1 MHVILQ
7 KLIMNVH
14 FPLDKQG
21 AILPTTRQELIAALD
36 QEVNLTNVCLSSYI
50 EFKRLSLNS
59 IFDQMGSQEHEQENL
74 ETQSSLDN
82 DDERSSSNNNPGG
95 P

>member
-7 KLIMNVH
+7 KLIQNVH
-14 FPLDKQG
+14 YPLAKDIKS
-21 AILPTTRQELIAALD
+21 LPSNRQELILALD
-36 QEVNLTNVCLSSYI
+36 QTVNLTNVCLSSYI
-50 EFKRLSLNS
+50 EFKRLSLNY

-82 DDERSSSNNNPGG
+82 DDERSS
-95 P
+95 